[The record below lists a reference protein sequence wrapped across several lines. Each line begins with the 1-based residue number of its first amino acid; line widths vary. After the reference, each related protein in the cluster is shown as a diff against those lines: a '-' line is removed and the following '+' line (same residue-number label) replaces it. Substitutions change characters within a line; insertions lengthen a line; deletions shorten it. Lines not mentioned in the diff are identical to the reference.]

1 LIIHT
6 MVLLEY
12 THGPG
17 TATVIT
23 FTRVEGVPMD
33 RPASAPHRFLVPAAI
48 ALIVAGMLVLVVA
61 WLQPD
66 VTVSGVADGGSFTPA
81 ALRDVQIT
89 ALADPSEVEVLLDGA
104 PAPVR
109 RDGSRFSLDAS
120 ALPEG
125 KHTLAVNSPDAAMPL
140 PGPGT
145 TIDFTVDATP
155 PTLAVDPV
163 PPTALN
169 ATAEVKGR
177 AEGATELLVDGAPH
191 ELDDNGGFSVTQA
204 AGAADV
210 DLVARDAAGNTAE
223 QKVPIPVQHPGMRAV
238 HMTGQAWSAA
248 SLREPVLQ
256 LAKERAID
264 AIELDI
270 KDESGEV
277 GYSSQVP
284 LAVQIGASKGY
295 YDARAVLDQLHAMGV
310 RVVGRI
316 VAFRDPMLG
325 AASWRDGH
333 PERLVQTP
341 GGAAYTGGYGQHS
354 FLNFANPEVRAYNI
368 ALAEEAASLGFD
380 EILYDYVRR
389 PDGPINGM
397 RFEGLTTS
405 PEQSIADFLADTR
418 PAVRKHGALLGA
430 SVFGISAT
438 RPTQIA
444 QDITM
449 MAPYTDYV
457 APMVYPSHWGR
468 GEYGVA
474 NPESSPYDIT
484 ARSLADF
491 VKLTQG
497 TPTSVIPWLQS
508 FSLRVPYGAAE
519 VRAQIQA
526 AESDGIHSFILW
538 DPNCRYTQ
546 AAALQPATQ

>member
-1 LIIHT
+1 
-6 MVLLEY
+6 MVLFQH
-12 THGPG
+12 TDGPG
-17 TATVIT
+17 NATVIP
-23 FTRVEGVPMD
+23 FHRVEGVPMD
-33 RPASAPHRFLVPAAI
+33 RPVSAPHRYLVPGAI

-66 VTVSGVADGGSFTPA
+66 VRVTGVADGGSFTPE

-89 ALADPSEVEVLLDGA
+89 ALADPAQVEVLLDGA

-109 RDGSRFSLDAS
+109 RDGVRFVLDAS

-125 KHTLAVNSPDAAMPL
+125 EHTLQVRSPDAAMPL
-140 PGPGT
+140 PGSGT

-155 PTLAVDPV
+155 PALFVDPV
-163 PPTALN
+163 PPTALD
-169 ATAEVKGR
+169 ASAEVKGR
-177 AEGATELLVDGAPH
+177 VEGADELLVNGAPY
-191 ELDDNGGFSVTQA
+191 ELDDEGGFTVTES

-210 DLVARDAAGNTAE
+210 DLLARDEAGNSIA

-238 HMTGQAWSAA
+238 HMTAQAWSAP

-256 LAKERAID
+256 LAKDGAID
-264 AIELDI
+264 TIQLDI

-277 GYSSQVP
+277 GYASQVP
-284 LAVQIGASKGY
+284 LAVEIGASKGY
-295 YDARAVLDQLHAMGV
+295 YDARAVLDQLHAAGI

-316 VAFRDPMLG
+316 VAFRDPVLG

-333 PERLVQTP
+333 HERLVQNANGTP
-341 GGAAYTGGYGQHS
+341 YTSGYGQYA
-354 FLNFANPEVRAYNI
+354 FTNFANPEVRAYNV
-368 ALAEEAASLGFD
+368 ALAEEAAGLGFD

-389 PDGPINGM
+389 PDGPISGM
-397 RFEGLTTS
+397 HFEGLTTT
-405 PEQSIADFLADTR
+405 PEQSIADFLAETR

-430 SVFGISAT
+430 SVFGIAAT

-444 QDITM
+444 QDITL

-468 GEYGVA
+468 GEYGVTS
-474 NPESSPYDIT
+474 PESSPYDIT

-497 TPTSVIPWLQS
+497 TPTSVIPWLQA
-508 FSLRVPYGAAE
+508 FTLRVPYGAAE
-519 VRAQIQA
+519 VRAQIDA
-526 AESDGIHSFILW
+526 TEANGIRSFILW

-546 AAALQPATQ
+546 AAALRAASQ

>member
-1 LIIHT
+1 
-6 MVLLEY
+6 
-12 THGPG
+12 
-17 TATVIT
+17 
-23 FTRVEGVPMD
+23 MD
-33 RPASAPHRFLVPAAI
+33 RPVSAPHRYLVPGAI

-66 VTVSGVADGGSFTPA
+66 VRVTGVADGGSFTPE

-89 ALADPSEVEVLLDGA
+89 ALADPAQVEVLLDGA

-109 RDGSRFSLDAS
+109 RDGVRFVLDAS

-125 KHTLAVNSPDAAMPL
+125 EHTLQVRSPDAAMPL
-140 PGPGT
+140 PGSGT

-155 PTLAVDPV
+155 PALFVDPV
-163 PPTALN
+163 PPTALD
-169 ATAEVKGR
+169 ASAEVKGR
-177 AEGATELLVDGAPH
+177 VEGADELLVNGAPY
-191 ELDDNGGFSVTQA
+191 ELDDEGGFSVTES

-210 DLVARDAAGNTAE
+210 DLLARDEAGNSIA

-238 HMTGQAWSAA
+238 HMTAQAWSAP

-256 LAKERAID
+256 LAKDGAID
-264 AIELDI
+264 TIQLDI

-277 GYSSQVP
+277 GYASQVP
-284 LAVQIGASKGY
+284 LAVEIGASKGY
-295 YDARAVLDQLHAMGV
+295 YDARAVLDQLHAAGI

-316 VAFRDPMLG
+316 VAFRDPVLG

-333 PERLVQTP
+333 HERLVQNANGTP
-341 GGAAYTGGYGQHS
+341 YTSGYGQYS
-354 FLNFANPEVRAYNI
+354 FTNFANPEVRAYNV
-368 ALAEEAASLGFD
+368 ALAEEAAGLGFD

-389 PDGPINGM
+389 PDGPISGM
-397 RFEGLTTS
+397 HFEGLTTT
-405 PEQSIADFLADTR
+405 PEQSIADFLAETR

-430 SVFGISAT
+430 SVFGIAAT

-444 QDITM
+444 QDITL

-468 GEYGVA
+468 GEYGVTS
-474 NPESSPYDIT
+474 PESSPYDIT

-497 TPTSVIPWLQS
+497 TPTSVIPWLQA
-508 FSLRVPYGAAE
+508 FTLRVPYGAAE
-519 VRAQIQA
+519 VRAQIDA
-526 AESDGIHSFILW
+526 TEANGIRSFILW

-546 AAALQPATQ
+546 AAALRPASQ